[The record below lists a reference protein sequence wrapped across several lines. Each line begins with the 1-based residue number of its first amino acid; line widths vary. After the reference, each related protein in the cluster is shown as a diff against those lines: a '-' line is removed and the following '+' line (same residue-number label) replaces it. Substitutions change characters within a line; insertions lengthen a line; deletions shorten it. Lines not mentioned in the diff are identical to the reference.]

1 MPGNTPYLA
10 LPSDV
15 CAGVG
20 RLLVTAGAD
29 YQHHASEYGLHWNF
43 FFTLAVLRLLGMLL
57 PWATRS
63 GVLAAAAGSG
73 LLMTHHWFMS
83 VQQIIDLVHHEL
95 RGSDLLSANKEGLF
109 SLLGYWALQLLAT
122 AAGHAAYRLA
132 GAALPRPASSGS
144 LLSIRVKVA
153 PAGRATLRLL
163 LKLAAGTAALW
174 GAYWWAAGEQPVSR
188 RACNAAYVL
197 WMLALNAQCVSLFAA
212 AEVALPGA
220 LPDLLAAVSAS
231 MLPVFLAANVLTGL
245 INVSINTLAASN
257 LTALLLVSAYTALLC
272 VAAAL
277 AGNQRWQ
284 KRA

>member
-1 MPGNTPYLA
+1 M
-10 LPSDV
+10 
-15 CAGVG
+15 G
-20 RLLVTAGAD
+20 RLLVTAAAD

-43 FFTLAVLRLLGMLL
+43 FFTLAVLRLLRLLGMLL

-63 GVLAAAAGSG
+63 GVLAAAAGGG

-83 VQQIIDLVHHEL
+83 AQRIIDLVHHEL
-95 RGSDLLSANKEGLF
+95 RGTDLLSANKEGLL

-122 AAGHAAYRLA
+122 AAGHAAYRFA
-132 GAALPRPASSGS
+132 GLALPRPPSSGS

-153 PAGRATLRLL
+153 PSGRAPLRLL
-163 LKLAAGTAALW
+163 LQLAAGTAALW
-174 GAYWWAAGEQPVSR
+174 GAYWCAAEEQPVSR

-197 WMLALNAQCVSLFAA
+197 WILALNAQCVVLFAA

-220 LPDLLAAVSAS
+220 LPHLLLAVSAS

-257 LTALLLVSAYTALLC
+257 LAALLLVSGYTALLC
-272 VAAAL
+272 AAAL
-277 AGNQRWQ
+277 AANQRSQ